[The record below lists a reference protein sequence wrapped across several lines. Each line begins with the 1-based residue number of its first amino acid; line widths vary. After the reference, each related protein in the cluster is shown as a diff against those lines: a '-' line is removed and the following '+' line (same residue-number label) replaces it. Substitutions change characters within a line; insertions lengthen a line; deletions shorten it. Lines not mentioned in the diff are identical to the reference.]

1 MAHTTL
7 KNGSVISLD
16 SLDSRLVELN
26 KTLLN
31 QITIMNDHI
40 SHQEKI
46 IGQLKVSNIYKSYET
61 DIVIDEKIFDTEE
74 DN

>member
-16 SLDSRLVELN
+16 SLDNRLIELN
-26 KTLLN
+26 KTLLT
-31 QITIMNDHI
+31 QVSKMDDQI
-40 SHQEKI
+40 SHNEQI
-46 IGQLKVSNIYKSYET
+46 IGQLKVANIYKSYET

>member
-16 SLDSRLVELN
+16 SLGNRLIKLN

-31 QITIMNDHI
+31 QLTIMDDQI
-40 SHQEKI
+40 SHQEQI
-46 IGQLKVSNIYKSYET
+46 IGQLKVANIYKSYET

>member
-16 SLDSRLVELN
+16 SLDNRLIELN

-31 QITIMNDHI
+31 QITILDDQI
-40 SHQEKI
+40 SHQEQI
-46 IGQLKVSNIYKSYET
+46 VGQLKVANIYKSYET

>member
-16 SLDSRLVELN
+16 SLDNRLIELN

-31 QITIMNDHI
+31 QITVMNDQI
-40 SHQEKI
+40 SHQEQI
-46 IGQLKVSNIYKSYET
+46 VGQLKVANIYKSYET

>member
-7 KNGSVISLD
+7 KNGSIISLD
-16 SLDSRLVELN
+16 SLDNRLIELN

-31 QITIMNDHI
+31 QITILDDQI
-40 SHQEKI
+40 SHQEQI
-46 IGQLKVSNIYKSYET
+46 IGQLKVANIYKSYET
-61 DIVIDEKIFDTEE
+61 DFVIDEKIFDTEE

>member
-16 SLDSRLVELN
+16 SVSDQIIELN

-31 QITIMNDHI
+31 QITIMDDQI
-40 SHQEKI
+40 SRQEQI
-46 IGQLKVSNIYKSYET
+46 VGQLKVANIYKSYET

>member
-16 SLDSRLVELN
+16 SISDQIIELN

-31 QITIMNDHI
+31 QITIMDDQNI
-40 SHQEKI
+40 RQEQI
-46 IGQLKVSNIYKSYET
+46 VGQLKVANIYKSYET

>member
-31 QITIMNDHI
+31 QITILNDHI
-40 SHQEKI
+40 SHQEQI
-46 IGQLKVSNIYKSYET
+46 VGQLKVANMYKSYET

>member
-16 SLDSRLVELN
+16 SLDNRLIELN
-26 KTLLN
+26 KTLLT
-31 QITIMNDHI
+31 QVARMDDQI
-40 SHQEKI
+40 SHQEQI
-46 IGQLKVSNIYKSYET
+46 VGQLKVANIYKSYET
-61 DIVIDEKIFDTEE
+61 EFVIDEKIFDTEE

>member
-16 SLDSRLVELN
+16 SLDNRLIELN
-26 KTLLN
+26 KTLLT
-31 QITIMNDHI
+31 QVTRMDDQI
-40 SHQEKI
+40 SHQEQI
-46 IGQLKVSNIYKSYET
+46 VGQLKVANIYKSYET